1 MYCVYNTNIV
11 YILII
16 YVVDVNIYSTYY
28 LDIEKNKM
36 GAGKSMSVYINVY
49 MKYNSYET
57 ILKLSN
63 GHLQIYLTCY
73 LAKGR

>member
-28 LDIEKNKM
+28 LDIEKIKWVRVKVCLFILM
-36 GAGKSMSVYINVY
+36 YI
-49 MKYNSYET
+49 
-57 ILKLSN
+57 
-63 GHLQIYLTCY
+63 
-73 LAKGR
+73 